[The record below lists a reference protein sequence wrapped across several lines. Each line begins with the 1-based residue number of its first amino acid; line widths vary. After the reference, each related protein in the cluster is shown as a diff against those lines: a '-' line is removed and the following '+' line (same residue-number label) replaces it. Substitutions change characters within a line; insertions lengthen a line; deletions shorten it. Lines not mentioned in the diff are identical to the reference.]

1 MSQFIYHLIYL
12 IKNEINSKDT
22 SQQPFNMS
30 TLPEKVKSIKKE
42 KEKSIKKFNT
52 DDELMELMFSI
63 YD

>member
-1 MSQFIYHLIYL
+1 MTQFIYHIIYL
-12 IKNEINSKDT
+12 IKKDINSKDT

-42 KEKSIKKFNT
+42 KEKSIKKVNI